1 MLLLIIINFTCCDH
15 VSAPQTRLSF
25 NMDETD
31 HLLSSSRPRREHS
44 WTATILSILFCFLY
58 ASVLIITL
66 ISLGYF
72 TVTVNKVRSNDAHKD
87 IGRGKC
93 ILFGSNDNE
102 NFKLGNDSPCN
113 VTIYGEGVLAL
124 LSLLL
129 VIVSICRALW
139 GKW

>member
-1 MLLLIIINFTCCDH
+1 M
-15 VSAPQTRLSF
+15 SAPQTRLSF

-31 HLLSSSRPRREHS
+31 HLLSSSRPRRERS
-44 WTATILSILFCFLY
+44 WTATILSTFFCFLY

-72 TVTVNKVRSNDAHKD
+72 TVTVNKVHSNDAHED
-87 IGRGKC
+87 IEHGKC
-93 ILFGSNDNE
+93 ILFGKKDDDE
-102 NFKLGNDSPCN
+102 NKLKLGNDSPCN

-129 VIVSICRALW
+129 VILSICRALW